1 MHRVSNNGCS
11 WLGRILLQHVTR
23 YGYDIHSLPWKDPPC
38 LIDKPYISKGHRNPM
53 ANCQCHNQRVTFVT
67 PKTWAWNKM
76 IHDCPICSYWKLQF
90 LGGSVVPW
98 FHMKFACGAPIWARL
113 PILHVGFER
122 QPILIDFTGTSEW
135 IPWVFFV
142 AHDLFPS
149 RINWLTI
156 KNRDSFMNKYD
167 LFLEFSW
174 HIIYPLGIC

>member
-1 MHRVSNNGCS
+1 MLMARKNFAPTCYPV
-11 WLGRILLQHVTR
+11 WLW
-23 YGYDIHSLPWKDPPC
+23 HSQFAMERSTML

-135 IPWVFFV
+135 IPWVFLLLMIYS
-142 AHDLFPS
+142 HHG
-149 RINWLTI
+149 LT
-156 KNRDSFMNKYD
+156 D
-167 LFLEFSW
+167 
-174 HIIYPLGIC
+174 